1 MMNKLVQPG
10 YIKLLILAAMTA
22 LLVACGGGGGGGG
35 GDSSISSG
43 EVAASE
49 PIASEAVITSEVSGS
64 VGDGPIT
71 GATVRIYNKNGEQI
85 AAVQSDNTAS
95 YKSTIKAKGKDYPL
109 VLKVDD
115 GTDLV
120 TGDAPD
126 FELISV
132 MRHPSEKEVNINPSS
147 TFIVK
152 IAKAMPGGLKSENI
166 TKATGYVMGQLGF
179 GLDPNVF
186 SEPISTKITESNIAN
201 MVKASEAQGE
211 MVRRVRDLI
220 LATGKTISGN
230 DVVNAIA
237 ADMVDG
243 YLDGAGEAGTNA
255 TVSAVANVVS
265 GQVLIEALSNNLKV
279 GGVVATVVMD
289 QAIETTRSKITADK
303 MTGSVRI
310 TSGMLEQ
317 TRISLTAAQVLDS
330 STQVT
335 ELATRLESV
344 TANALPGEI
353 AAIFP
358 DGSSTSLDNAV
369 VLSTTASTDET
380 SDINQVVHA
389 GITGGSTTPVNTPP
403 VISGSPA
410 GSVTANERYT
420 FTPSAS
426 DADGD
431 TLTFSISGQPGWAS
445 FNKSNG
451 QLTGTPTD
459 SQAKT
464 YSGIVISVADGT
476 DTASLPGFSVTVDA
490 APVVDTAP
498 VTSDTPAEGASARVT
513 ANLVSFY
520 PFTERSGTVV
530 RDLSGSASPMDLT
543 ISGNVNWYSAG
554 NGVVMNGGR
563 VGTQGPAR
571 DLINALRASNA
582 SSFEIWVQPENLTQS
597 GPTRMI
603 SVGGDTSSQ
612 NFMLGQVGDDLE
624 ARLLHTGKQT
634 MIDPRLSTNNGVLDT
649 SLVHLVHTYDGAVER
664 LYINGVQHSQTV
676 AKSGDYGNWDMSD
689 LFSIGNEAG
698 SNRPYNGII
707 RLVAVYDRPLG
718 AAEIQQNYGAGP
730 VATGVSGGTGGANYA
745 PVISG
750 TPAGSVATD
759 QRYDFM
765 PTASD
770 ADGDTLTFSIAGKP
784 VWASFDTTTG
794 RLSGTPTLSEAG
806 TYSNIV
812 ITVTDGTD
820 TASLGAFSIQVS
832 ETIRTGN
839 FSLNWTAPSTR
850 SDGTSLSLANINGY
864 RIYHGTSPGNY
875 TNAEDVPDG
884 TATTAI
890 VTDVPAGTRYVVMT
904 TYDTDGRES
913 AQSPEISKLAQ

>member
-10 YIKLLILAAMTA
+10 YIKLLVLAAMTA

-35 GDSSISSG
+35 GGDTSSSISSG

-49 PIASEAVITSEVSGS
+49 PVASEPVASETVITSEVSGS

-85 AAVQSDNTAS
+85 ATVQSDNTAS

-132 MRHPSEKEVNINPSS
+132 MKHPSEKEVNIHPSS

-166 TKATGYVMGQLGF
+166 TKATAYVMGQLGF

-186 SEPISTKITESNIAN
+186 SEPISTKITDSNIAN

-243 YLDGAGEAGTNA
+243 YIDGAGEAGTDA

-289 QAIETTRSKITADK
+289 QAISTTRTAGK
-303 MTGSVRI
+303 MTDSVRI

-335 ELATRLESV
+335 ELATKLESV

-358 DGSSTSLDNAV
+358 EGSSTSLDNAV
-369 VLSTTASTDET
+369 VLSTTASADET

-389 GITGGSTTPVNTPP
+389 GNTGGSTTPVNTLP
-403 VISGSPA
+403 VISGTPA
-410 GSVTANERYT
+410 GSVTANEGYA

-431 TLTFSISGQPGWAS
+431 ALQ
-445 FNKSNG
+445 
-451 QLTGTPTD
+451 
-459 SQAKT
+459 
-464 YSGIVISVADGT
+464 
-476 DTASLPGFSVTVDA
+476 FSVTSKPHWAV
-490 APVVDTAP
+490 
-498 VTSDTPAEGASARVT
+498 
-513 ANLVSFY
+513 F
-520 PFTERSGTVV
+520 
-530 RDLSGSASPMDLT
+530 
-543 ISGNVNWYSAG
+543 
-554 NGVVMNGGR
+554 
-563 VGTQGPAR
+563 
-571 DLINALRASNA
+571 
-582 SSFEIWVQPENLTQS
+582 
-597 GPTRMI
+597 
-603 SVGGDTSSQ
+603 DTS
-612 NFMLGQVGDDLE
+612 N
-624 ARLLHTGKQT
+624 
-634 MIDPRLSTNNGVLDT
+634 
-649 SLVHLVHTYDGAVER
+649 
-664 LYINGVQHSQTV
+664 
-676 AKSGDYGNWDMSD
+676 
-689 LFSIGNEAG
+689 
-698 SNRPYNGII
+698 
-707 RLVAVYDRPLG
+707 
-718 AAEIQQNYGAGP
+718 
-730 VATGVSGGTGGANYA
+730 
-745 PVISG
+745 
-750 TPAGSVATD
+750 
-759 QRYDFM
+759 
-765 PTASD
+765 
-770 ADGDTLTFSIAGKP
+770 
-784 VWASFDTTTG
+784 G
-794 RLSGTPTLSEAG
+794 RLSGTPVDGDVGSYG
-806 TYSNIV
+806 NIV
-812 ITVTDGTD
+812 ISVTDGTD
-820 TASLGAFSIQVS
+820 TASLGTFSIQVS
-832 ETIRTGN
+832 ETIRTGTGN

-850 SDGTSLSLANINGY
+850 SDGTPISLANINGY

-875 TNAEDVPDG
+875 TNVEDVPDG
-884 TATTAI
+884 TATTAV
-890 VTDVPAGTRYVVMT
+890 VTDVPAGTHYVVMT

-913 AQSPEISKLAQ
+913 AQSQEISKTAQ